1 MKTDSQ
7 TNLVIEITTDG
18 DHGNSNVDLFRLK
31 STCIPDANRPSG
43 VSMSVAEKVAG
54 LTLDRIVV
62 ASDFKPAAVAATEFA
77 SVWAKHFSSA
87 LTVAHVLDLSIG
99 TRSEAAMAGW
109 PLEQMRDDSA
119 EGMGRTLTPLISMG
133 LNVRGQQLESFKPAA
148 AIVGFAEE
156 IDANLLVIGTQ
167 ARHGLSKL
175 IMGSCA
181 EGVIRHAKCPVLTL
195 GPKVKSRVTEGFNL
209 KTVIFATDLLHNASE
224 KAETALAFAKET
236 LAKVYM
242 CHILDDPQTDR
253 LETIDMRSGSELALL
268 RLVPAST
275 YEWCNMEYV
284 VGSGDI
290 GEHIVALAK
299 STEADLIVLGARRTA
314 SYATNLTHSVVESV
328 LAEAECP
335 VMTICT
341 D

>member
-1 MKTDSQ
+1 M
-7 TNLVIEITTDG
+7 
-18 DHGNSNVDLFRLK
+18 
-31 STCIPDANRPSG
+31 P
-43 VSMSVAEKVAG
+43 VAEKVAS

-62 ASDFKPAAVAATEFA
+62 ASDFNPAAVAATEYA

-87 LTVAHVLDLSIG
+87 LTVAHVVDLSVA

-109 PLEQMRDDSA
+109 PLEQMRHDGADNMA
-119 EGMGRTLTPLISMG
+119 RTLTPLVSMG
-133 LNVRGQQLESFKPAA
+133 LNIRGQQLESHKPAA
-148 AIVGFAEE
+148 AIVSLAEE
-156 IDANLLVIGTQ
+156 LDADLLVIGTH

-181 EGVIRHAKCPVLTL
+181 EGIIHHAKCPVMTL
-195 GPKVKSRVTEGFNL
+195 GPKAKTPAKEGFNL
-209 KTVIFATDLLHNASE
+209 KTVIFATDLLHNAAE
-224 KAETALAFAKET
+224 KAETALAFAQES

-242 CHILDDPQTDR
+242 CHILNETEADR
-253 LETIDMRSGSELALL
+253 LEAIDMRSESELALL
-268 RLVPAST
+268 RLVPVST

-284 VGSGDI
+284 VASGDI

-299 STEADLIVLGARRTA
+299 STEADLIVLGARRTT
-314 SYATNLTHSVVESV
+314 SYATSLTKSVVESV
-328 LAEAECP
+328 LVEAECP